1 MINQNSGQA
10 NEITDIDSNPFDG
23 LSTETI
29 PSEESWEIAREV
41 KIDSWIKSFVEA
53 EIFEDEKELKLSKY
67 FNNLSTKQ
75 KNDLVSKTF
84 REFMDSKVEDSLNN
98 IYTELLIR
106 NTLKGDILKEWD
118 DYIDRNLD
126 TLKHSIFNP
135 S

>member
-1 MINQNSGQA
+1 
-10 NEITDIDSNPFDG
+10 
-23 LSTETI
+23 
-29 PSEESWEIAREV
+29 
-41 KIDSWIKSFVEA
+41 
-53 EIFEDEKELKLSKY
+53 
-67 FNNLSTKQ
+67 
-75 KNDLVSKTF
+75 
-84 REFMDSKVEDSLNN
+84 MDSKVEDSLNN

>member
-1 MINQNSGQA
+1 MKYAKGL
-10 NEITDIDSNPFDG
+10 FDVFG
-23 LSTETI
+23 
-29 PSEESWEIAREV
+29 
-41 KIDSWIKSFVEA
+41 
-53 EIFEDEKELKLSKY
+53 LKLSKY
-67 FNNLSTKQ
+67 FKNLSTKQ